1 MSRAVGTASP
11 LSPLSMSSN
20 ESSFVGR
27 YGGNG
32 SVSGPAGSLGGTLN
46 DAPYNGGPYGAARPP
61 QTSPP
66 SSQHPSGSTDMSRP
80 SASGS
85 SNRPP
90 SSASSVGMSS
100 DGRMGFAKPPNRDS
114 SRSQIPPNADDALS
128 RHYATLREYL
138 ADSLQDEKGNLK
150 PNRARD
156 KLLRLSVT
164 QFMELSTDVYDELI
178 RREDDR
184 AGQIPNVPRFLLP
197 KQNFHPKRNQ
207 ARQKLSTLPTERF
220 RQLATDVFYELERR
234 IPRFAGGD
242 IPRPRSTAS
251 NASSRSRAPSR
262 GGMRPPPGPNGYP
275 FPPGAGRGGPPRGPM
290 SPYGPGPNGMP
301 PGPRR
306 PSEAASLGRP
316 LPKHFQ
322 SNTIVPNKS
331 TMVEDD
337 DMEDDEDAFGLDHVG
352 SGLSER
358 HSRSTSAE
366 DKERM
371 HAQEAEIAELKEKV
385 ESLEAKL
392 TEASEEAARTGT
404 LDAEREQWTA
414 QREEL
419 EQKHMDAQSHNTTLQ
434 RELDVLKSKV
444 QDTDTDR
451 DQHEQNVRDM
461 REQLDDVQEQLAE
474 KHDENAQLQ
483 LQLRTASQDKAEL
496 QQLQGEIEELRRQL
510 QANSSRDVSEDQ
522 IVQLREQLAKQEKI
536 NMQVREEAMQNLRE
550 MRELSRQND
559 EAIEQ
564 EEKMAAKIAKL
575 EKENDTWRQRY
586 AKVKAQN
593 KHLRASTMGLGLS
606 TGLDTGSLVR
616 QEGLI
621 SEGGLVR
628 DTEVTRFQL
637 AVDELLK
644 VARGNST
651 DAMLESVKS
660 VVVSVQSITS
670 AVRTDGY
677 PSPGPSPSVP
687 DMNMQSAPP
696 SVGKIQARVTGTA
709 NSLITATK
717 QHAASHG
724 LSPVALLDAAASNL
738 TSAVVELIKA
748 VKIRPSTKNE
758 LADME
763 DADELHSFYDDSL
776 SPTGNK
782 TLQIPVPQLTPAS
795 SSSPSAAE
803 AAALSSSAKKAN
815 TGWFGWAGKWGDGSH
830 EDAPQQSTPQITKNG
845 NGVHH
850 HHSDSLDSGSDYDP
864 YR

>member
-20 ESSFVGR
+20 DSSFVGR

-32 SVSGPAGSLGGTLN
+32 SVSGPVGPLGGTVN

-114 SRSQIPPNADDALS
+114 SRSQVLPNADDGLS

-178 RREDDR
+178 RREDER

-197 KQNFHPKRNQ
+197 RQTFHPKRNQ

-234 IPRFAGGD
+234 IPRFAGSD
-242 IPRPRSTAS
+242 IARPQSTAS

-275 FPPGAGRGGPPRGPM
+275 YPPGAGRGGPPPRGPM

-316 LPKHFQ
+316 LPKHLQ
-322 SNTIVPNKS
+322 SNTMVPNKS

-358 HSRSTSAE
+358 HSRSQSAE
-366 DKERM
+366 DKERL
-371 HAQEAEIAELKEKV
+371 HAQEAEIAELKGK
-385 ESLEAKL
+385 LEALQAKL

-404 LDAEREQWTA
+404 LDAEREQWAA
-414 QREEL
+414 QRKEL
-419 EQKHMDAQSHNTTLQ
+419 EQKHMDAQSHNTSLQ

-444 QDTDTDR
+444 QDIDTDR
-451 DQHEQNVRDM
+451 DQHEQNARDM

-474 KHDENAQLQ
+474 KHDENARLQ

-496 QQLQGEIEELRRQL
+496 QQLQGEIEELRRQMH
-510 QANSSRDVSEDQ
+510 ANSGRDVLEDK
-522 IVQLREQLAKQEKI
+522 IVQLQEELAKQEKI
-536 NMQVREEAMQNLRE
+536 NMQVREEAMKNLRE

-559 EAIEQ
+559 EAVEQ

-575 EKENDTWRQRY
+575 EKENDIWRQRY

-628 DTEVTRFQL
+628 DTDVTRFQL

-763 DADELHSFYDDSL
+763 DADELHSFYDASL
-776 SPTGNK
+776 SPTGTN
-782 TLQIPVPQLTPAS
+782 TLQIPVPQLNPPAS
-795 SSSPSAAE
+795 TSTPSAAE
-803 AAALSSSAKKAN
+803 GAALTTSAKKPN
-815 TGWFGWAGKWGDGSH
+815 TGWFGWTGKSQQQT
-830 EDAPQQSTPQITKNG
+830 APPNG
-845 NGVHH
+845 NGLHHHHH